1 MAGVFECIDVEAN
14 DPRLDA
20 FREVR
25 DRDLRGSLRL
35 HAIESERVVRR
46 YLAAALRRRAHPMP
60 PILEPH
66 MLLATPDALNRLA
79 DVLTATVGDP
89 CAHDPCADDPC
100 AHDLGP
106 AFPALTVFR
115 CADEQALHSIT
126 GYTMHSGAIALGR
139 RADDGSIDELSAYL
153 DKENVGGAR
162 PVRDVLVAL
171 DAITQTDN
179 IGAIFRNAASF
190 GARAVVLSPRASDPF
205 LRKAMRVSM
214 GRAVNLPWARA
225 RGDEWPACLDRLR
238 REHGYMIIAAEDTTN
253 AVDLATFKP
262 PARSIVVFGAEENGV
277 SPAVLGLADAIV
289 KIPMS
294 KLGSAL
300 ANDPPSLNVSIA
312 SAVVLHHILA

>member
-66 MLLATPDALNRLA
+66 MLLATPDALSRLA

-89 CAHDPCADDPC
+89 CAGDQGA
-100 AHDLGP
+100 

-115 CADEQALHSIT
+115 CASEQALHSIT

-153 DKENVGGAR
+153 AKENVGGAR

-171 DAITQTDN
+171 DAVTQTDN

-225 RGDEWPACLDRLR
+225 RGDELPACLDRLR
-238 REHGYMIIAAEDTTN
+238 REHGYLIIAAEDTTN

-277 SPAVLGLADAIV
+277 SPAVLGLGDAIV

>member
-66 MLLATPDALNRLA
+66 MLLATPDALSRLA

-89 CAHDPCADDPC
+89 CAHDQGA
-100 AHDLGP
+100 

-115 CADEQALHSIT
+115 CASEQALHSIT

-153 DKENVGGAR
+153 AKENVGGAR

-238 REHGYMIIAAEDTTN
+238 REQGYMIIAAEDTTN

-277 SPAVLGLADAIV
+277 SPAVLGLADAVV

>member
-66 MLLATPDALNRLA
+66 MLLATPDALSRLA

-89 CAHDPCADDPC
+89 CAGDQGA
-100 AHDLGP
+100 

-115 CADEQALHSIT
+115 CASEQALHSIT

-153 DKENVGGAR
+153 ARENVGGAR

-171 DAITQTDN
+171 DAVTQTDN

-277 SPAVLGLADAIV
+277 SPAVLGLGDAVV

>member
-66 MLLATPDALNRLA
+66 MLLATPDALSRLA

-89 CAHDPCADDPC
+89 CAGDQGA
-100 AHDLGP
+100 

-153 DKENVGGAR
+153 ARENVGGAR

-238 REHGYMIIAAEDTTN
+238 REQGYMIIAAEDTTN

-277 SPAVLGLADAIV
+277 SPAVLGLADAVV

>member
-60 PILEPH
+60 PILEPN
-66 MLLATPDALNRLA
+66 MLLATPDALSRLA

-89 CAHDPCADDPC
+89 CAHDPCDGDQGA
-100 AHDLGP
+100 

-153 DKENVGGAR
+153 AKENVGGAR

-277 SPAVLGLADAIV
+277 SPAVLGLADAVV

>member
-66 MLLATPDALNRLA
+66 MLLATPDALSRLA

-89 CAHDPCADDPC
+89 CAGDQGA
-100 AHDLGP
+100 

-153 DKENVGGAR
+153 ARENVGGAR

-238 REHGYMIIAAEDTTN
+238 REQGYMIIAAEDTTN

-262 PARSIVVFGAEENGV
+262 PARSMVVFGAEENGV
-277 SPAVLGLADAIV
+277 SPAVLGLADAVV

>member
-66 MLLATPDALNRLA
+66 MLLATPDALSRLA

-89 CAHDPCADDPC
+89 CAGDQGA
-100 AHDLGP
+100 

-153 DKENVGGAR
+153 ARENVGGAR

-238 REHGYMIIAAEDTTN
+238 REHGYLIIAAEDTTN

-277 SPAVLGLADAIV
+277 SPAVLGLADAVV

>member
-66 MLLATPDALNRLA
+66 MLLATPDALSRLA

-89 CAHDPCADDPC
+89 CAGDQGA
-100 AHDLGP
+100 
-106 AFPALTVFR
+106 AFPALTIFR

-139 RADDGSIDELSAYL
+139 RANDGSIDELSAYL
-153 DKENVGGAR
+153 AKENVGGAR

-171 DAITQTDN
+171 DAVTQTDN

-277 SPAVLGLADAIV
+277 SPAVLGLADAVV

>member
-1 MAGVFECIDVEAN
+1 
-14 DPRLDA
+14 
-20 FREVR
+20 
-25 DRDLRGSLRL
+25 
-35 HAIESERVVRR
+35 VVRR

-66 MLLATPDALNRLA
+66 MLLATPDALSRLA
-79 DVLTATVGDP
+79 DVLTAT
-89 CAHDPCADDPC
+89 ASDPC

-115 CADEQALHSIT
+115 CASEQALHSIT

-153 DKENVGGAR
+153 AKENVGGAR

-277 SPAVLGLADAIV
+277 SPAVLGLADAVV

>member
-66 MLLATPDALNRLA
+66 MLLATPDALSRLA

-89 CAHDPCADDPC
+89 CAGDQGA
-100 AHDLGP
+100 

-139 RADDGSIDELSAYL
+139 RANDGSIDELSAYL
-153 DKENVGGAR
+153 ARENVGGAR

-238 REHGYMIIAAEDTTN
+238 REQGYMIIAAEDTTN

>member
-60 PILEPH
+60 PILEPN
-66 MLLATPDALNRLA
+66 MLLATPDALSRLA
-79 DVLTATVGDP
+79 DVLTVGDP
-89 CAHDPCADDPC
+89 CAHDPCDGDQGA
-100 AHDLGP
+100 

-153 DKENVGGAR
+153 AKENVGGAR

-277 SPAVLGLADAIV
+277 SPAVLGLADAVV